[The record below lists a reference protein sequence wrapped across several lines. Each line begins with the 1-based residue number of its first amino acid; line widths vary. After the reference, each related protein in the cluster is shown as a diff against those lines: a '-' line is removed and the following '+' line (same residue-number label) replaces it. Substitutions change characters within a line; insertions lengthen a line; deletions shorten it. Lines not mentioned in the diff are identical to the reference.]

1 MEFKVKEVG
10 QGQEKSKA
18 EIEEKLLNEHQDKIE
33 TQEDVD
39 LKKVE
44 SVDISETKDPESVD
58 SIKDNIGL
66 KTEETPSSGVNDEN
80 VLSYIKER
88 YNKEINS
95 VDELFETRETNED
108 LPEDVLKYFEYK
120 KETGRGIEDFY
131 KLQKN
136 YNDMDDDSVLADYYS
151 IQEEGLDAID
161 IIDLMDD
168 KFGFD
173 VDEDEEKDIKK
184 RKLAKKRELAK
195 ARKYFNEQKDKYK
208 IPLESSGGGLSED
221 QETQLTAYQDYI
233 KESDTIAEENKKRYS
248 YFLDRTK
255 QVFNEDFK
263 GFEFNVGDSKI
274 NYKPGTKEELMN
286 KQSDVNNFVGKFLDD
301 KGLIEDAKG
310 YHRALSVAMNPEKF
324 AQFFYEQGVAAAV
337 DDVTRKSKNINMDIR
352 KSPQLSTK
360 DGLKIRSVGDKS
372 SGRGLKIRSI
382 NKS

>member
-10 QGQEKSKA
+10 EGQEKSKA
-18 EIEEKLLNEHQDKIE
+18 EIEEQLLNKHQDKVEAMENIG
-33 TQEDVD
+33 TQE
-39 LKKVE
+39 VE
-44 SVDISETKDPESVD
+44 SVDLSKAKEPESVD
-58 SIKDNIGL
+58 PVK
-66 KTEETPSSGVNDEN
+66 ETLSSGINDEN

-95 VDELFETRETNED
+95 VDELFDTRKTNED

-136 YNDMDDDSVLADYYS
+136 YDDMDDDSVLADYYS

-173 VDEDEEKDIKK
+173 VDEDEEKDI
-184 RKLAKKRELAK
+184 RKIKLVKKRELAK
-195 ARKYFNEQKDKYK
+195 ARKYFNEQKDMYK

-221 QETQLTAYQDYI
+221 QETKLTAYQDYI
-233 KESDTIAEENKKRYS
+233 KESDTIAEENEKRYS
-248 YFLDRTK
+248 YFLDQTK

-286 KQSDVNNFVGKFLDD
+286 KQSDVNNFVNQFLGDN
-301 KGLIEDAKG
+301 GLMEDAKG
-310 YHRALSVAMNPEKF
+310 YHKALSVAMNPEKF
-324 AQFFYEQGVAAAV
+324 AQFFYEQGVAATV
-337 DDVTRKSKNINMDIR
+337 DDVTRKSKNINMDVR
-352 KSPQLSTK
+352 KAPQLSTK

-372 SGRGLKIRSI
+372 SGRGLTIRSI

>member
-33 TQEDVD
+33 AQEDVD

>member
-1 MEFKVKEVG
+1 M
-10 QGQEKSKA
+10 
-18 EIEEKLLNEHQDKIE
+18 
-33 TQEDVD
+33 
-39 LKKVE
+39 
-44 SVDISETKDPESVD
+44 
-58 SIKDNIGL
+58 
-66 KTEETPSSGVNDEN
+66 
-80 VLSYIKER
+80 
-88 YNKEINS
+88 
-95 VDELFETRETNED
+95 FETRETNED

>member
-18 EIEEKLLNEHQDKIE
+18 EIEEQLLNEHEEKIQAQESVE
-33 TQEDVD
+33 TPE
-39 LKKVE
+39 VE
-44 SVDISETKDPESVD
+44 SVNVSTSEETDLVEP
-58 SIKDNIGL
+58 IK
-66 KTEETPSSGVNDEN
+66 ETPSSGVNDEN

-88 YNKEINS
+88 YNKDINS
-95 VDELFETRETNED
+95 VDELFDTREANED

-208 IPLESSGGGLSED
+208 IPLESSGDGLSDD
-221 QETQLTAYQDYI
+221 QKT
-233 KESDTIAEENKKRYS
+233 KSDTVTFWIKPNKCLTMNSKVLNLTWVIQR
-248 YFLDRTK
+248 LTTN
-255 QVFNEDFK
+255 QVLK
-263 GFEFNVGDSKI
+263 
-274 NYKPGTKEELMN
+274 
-286 KQSDVNNFVGKFLDD
+286 
-301 KGLIEDAKG
+301 
-310 YHRALSVAMNPEKF
+310 
-324 AQFFYEQGVAAAV
+324 
-337 DDVTRKSKNINMDIR
+337 KN
-352 KSPQLSTK
+352 
-360 DGLKIRSVGDKS
+360 
-372 SGRGLKIRSI
+372 
-382 NKS
+382 

>member
-39 LKKVE
+39 FKKVE

>member
-18 EIEEKLLNEHQDKIE
+18 EIEEQLLNEHEEKIQAQENVE
-33 TQEDVD
+33 TPE
-39 LKKVE
+39 VE
-44 SVDISETKDPESVD
+44 SVNVSTSEETDLVEP
-58 SIKDNIGL
+58 IK
-66 KTEETPSSGVNDEN
+66 ETPSSGVNDEN

-88 YNKEINS
+88 YNKDINS
-95 VDELFETRETNED
+95 VDELFDTREANED

-151 IQEEGLDAID
+151 VHEEGLDAID
-161 IIDLMDD
+161 IIDLMDE

-208 IPLESSGGGLSED
+208 IPLESSGDGLSDD
-221 QETQLTAYQDYI
+221 QKTKLTAYQDYI

-248 YFLDRTK
+248 YFMDQTK
-255 QVFNEDFK
+255 QVFNDEFK

-301 KGLIEDAKG
+301 KGLIADAKG
-310 YHRALSVAMNPEKF
+310 YHKALAVAMNPEKF
-324 AQFFYEQGVAAAV
+324 AQFFYEQGVAKAV